1 MHRENWNDTFINQ
14 DKILKVLNK
23 NINDT
28 PIFLAGGTGL
38 HRHILRIPY
47 RHSED
52 LDFFFPTL
60 ISNQELNN
68 ITDKIKEIITTNLDV
83 KLVNEKK
90 ETQIRRLFYQF
101 SDNDEV
107 IKIEILNFTCDR
119 LNDKS
124 YLKNDIFKT
133 ENLYN
138 LLLYKFKALCD
149 RPDTIKDIFDIYFIM
164 REMDSLLISNIII
177 DINKKFKEAIVIE
190 YKVDNIISALGYQLK
205 WDIEIGDHIEHL
217 NDLKIEVENFKIE
230 LKNAFESEEV
240 LDFSYKS
247 RITKKA
253 LEFELSNQDYIEVI
267 EENKF
272 LVSEYNILYL
282 ND

>member
-1 MHRENWNDTFINQ
+1 VHRENWDDTFTNQ
-14 DKILKVLNK
+14 DRILKVLNDNIK
-23 NINDT
+23 NT

-83 KLVNEKK
+83 TLVNEKK

-101 SDNDEV
+101 NDNDEV
-107 IKIEILNFTCDR
+107 IKVEILNFTCDR

-124 YLKNDIFKT
+124 YLKSDIFKT

-149 RPDTIKDIFDIYFIM
+149 RPDTIKDLFDIYFIM

-177 DINKKFKEAIVIE
+177 DINKKFQKAIGIKYEV
-190 YKVDNIISALGYQLK
+190 KHIIQALGYHLK

-217 NDLKIEVENFKIE
+217 NDLKIEVENFQIE
-230 LKNAFESEEV
+230 LKKAFELEKT
-240 LDFSYKS
+240 LTFSYES
-247 RITKKA
+247 RISKKA
-253 LEFELSNQDYIEVI
+253 LEFELTNQDYIDII

-272 LVSEYNILYL
+272 LVDEYNILK

>member
-1 MHRENWNDTFINQ
+1 VHRENWDDTFTNQ
-14 DKILKVLNK
+14 DRILKVLNDNIK
-23 NINDT
+23 NT

-60 ISNQELNN
+60 LTNQELTN
-68 ITDKIKEIITTNLDV
+68 ITDIIKSIITTNLDV
-83 KLVNEKK
+83 TLVNEKK

-101 SDNDEV
+101 NDNDEV
-107 IKIEILNFTCDR
+107 IKVEILNFTCDR

-124 YLKNDIFKT
+124 YLKSDIFKT

-149 RPDTIKDIFDIYFIM
+149 RPDTIKDLFDIYFIM

-177 DINKKFKEAIVIE
+177 DINKKFQKAIGIKYEV
-190 YKVDNIISALGYQLK
+190 KHIIQALGYHLK

-217 NDLKIEVENFKIE
+217 NDLKIEVENFQIE
-230 LKNAFESEEV
+230 LKKAFELEKT
-240 LDFSYKS
+240 LTFSYES
-247 RITKKA
+247 RISKKA
-253 LEFELSNQDYIEVI
+253 LEFKLTNQDYIDII

-272 LVSEYNILYL
+272 LVDEYNILK

>member
-1 MHRENWNDTFINQ
+1 MHRENWDDTFTNQ
-14 DKILKVLNK
+14 DRILKVLK
-23 NINDT
+23 DNIKDT

-60 ISNQELNN
+60 LTNQELTN
-68 ITDKIKEIITTNLDV
+68 ITDLIKSIITTNLNV
-83 KLVNEKK
+83 KLINEKK

-101 SDNDEV
+101 DDNDEV
-107 IKIEILNFTCDR
+107 IKVEILNFTYDR

-124 YLKNDIFKT
+124 YLKSDIFKT

-149 RPDTIKDIFDIYFIM
+149 RPDTIKDLFDIYFIM

-177 DINKKFKEAIVIE
+177 DINKKFQKAIGIKYEV
-190 YKVDNIISALGYQLK
+190 KHIIQALGYHLK
-205 WDIEIGDHIEHL
+205 WDIEIGDHIEHI
-217 NDLKIEVENFKIE
+217 NDLKIEVENFQIE
-230 LKNAFESEEV
+230 LKKAFEFEKT
-240 LDFSYKS
+240 LTFSYES
-247 RITKKA
+247 RIRKKA
-253 LEFELSNQDYIEVI
+253 LEFELTNQDYIDII

-272 LVSEYNILYL
+272 LVDEYNILQ